1 MDAQQL
7 ESLQKYLDLRSQE
20 HAAGHQALM
29 DVGKSTATLLSA
41 QLKATQDRQLLS
53 DLAEKV
59 RTADG
64 TCPNAT
70 RLWIK
75 NIDRAATYTTDM
87 LIVTKLVRK
96 TVQGSLEFA
105 IESFI
110 TEKTIANIEL
120 SRDDI
125 PWSLIKPYVQ
135 QTFLPHNETELLI
148 KKLAMVQQGTN
159 EDLYQYKLRFLEAAE
174 DAYPSSSRTP
184 DNVKKCIKYFL
195 KGLSSTNVTSAVL
208 RGDPQTL
215 EHAIQLAEREY
226 RFDMSLQEVT
236 SQRLEVPMDVSA
248 ITHGKQKS
256 SIDKQLEHIVSKI
269 AKLEARQD
277 QSPHLPARQ
286 YRRQKNRNHKPSSW
300 TPDGRPVCYNCGI
313 AGHLSK
319 DCRAPRRNTKSHV
332 NQVNRQLHPSQISES
347 SKPEAMECSAVNYA
361 QAPALNPE
369 SNPFVPQYQNQG
381 NW

>member
-7 ESLQKYLDLRSQE
+7 ESLQTYLDLRSQE

-41 QLKATQDRQLLS
+41 QLKVTQDRQLLS

-87 LIVTKLVRK
+87 LIVTKLVCK

-135 QTFLPHNETELLI
+135 QTFLPHNEMELLI

-174 DAYPSSSRTP
+174 DAYQSSSRTP
-184 DNVKKCIKYFL
+184 DVKKCIKYFL

-277 QSPHLPARQ
+277 QSPHLPA
-286 YRRQKNRNHKPSSW
+286 
-300 TPDGRPVCYNCGI
+300 
-313 AGHLSK
+313 
-319 DCRAPRRNTKSHV
+319 
-332 NQVNRQLHPSQISES
+332 
-347 SKPEAMECSAVNYA
+347 
-361 QAPALNPE
+361 
-369 SNPFVPQYQNQG
+369 
-381 NW
+381 